1 MEIKA
6 GVSQGIEEITTGIY
20 CLSLCMP
27 ESEKNRERRND
38 RKLLWR
44 ETTSYLYKETKGICS
59 TFENIHI

>member
-6 GVSQGIEEITTGIY
+6 GVSQGIEEITAGIY
-20 CLSLCMP
+20 YLSLCMP

-44 ETTSYLYKETKGICS
+44 ETTSYLY
-59 TFENIHI
+59 